1 MGLPKP
7 MNKGAITS
15 KPDNLQDLLTKMV
28 PQLKMV
34 LPRHLTP
41 ERLVRIAL
49 TAIKSQPKLL
59 QCDKY
64 SILKAIMEAAQLG
77 LEPDGLLG
85 HAYLI
90 PYWNSKKNCY
100 EAQLQV
106 GYRGFLDLARRS
118 GQVSHIFA
126 QVVYEKDHFK
136 FAYGTNPNL
145 EHVPA
150 AAADRGKKIAA
161 YAIAYLTDGRT
172 PFEVMYRDQIEKIR
186 EMSKRATE
194 EDSPWNTHEDE
205 MWRKTVIRRLAKYLP
220 LSPELTRA
228 AVLDEYREMG
238 IKMPEVLLETEIEG
252 TSPEAKTIDEAEEQ
266 EKKALR
272 DKIVNIY
279 RTKGYGDK
287 ELMKQVKTLFK
298 KSLNELDLAQLQD
311 FLKTAEALAPKQVS
325 LLDNNAQE

>member
-1 MGLPKP
+1 MRGEE
-7 MNKGAITS
+7 AIIS
-15 KPDNLQDLLTKMV
+15 RPDDLQDLLQKIV

-49 TAIKSQPKLL
+49 TAIRNQPKLL

-64 SILKAIMEAAQLG
+64 SILKAVMESAQLG

-90 PYWNSKKNCY
+90 PYWNSKRKCY

-136 FAYGTNPNL
+136 FTYGTNPSL

-150 AAADRGKKIAA
+150 AVADRGEKIAA
-161 YAIAYLTDGRT
+161 YAIAYLVDGRT

-186 EMSKRATE
+186 DMSKRADE
-194 EDSPWNTHEDE
+194 EDSPWSTHEDE

-238 IKMPEVLLETEIEG
+238 VKADLVDIQPLSAGDREPEVGSKNSRRRTN
-252 TSPEAKTIDEAEEQ
+252 SPDRSNSKLKDLQARVWELAQKLSYDSNSFTAYVKQKFGAVPAKLSEEQ
-266 EKKALR
+266 LKELEQEFLKAL
-272 DKIVNIY
+272 D
-279 RTKGYGDK
+279 G
-287 ELMKQVKTLFK
+287 
-298 KSLNELDLAQLQD
+298 
-311 FLKTAEALAPKQVS
+311 
-325 LLDNNAQE
+325 NAQE

>member
-1 MGLPKP
+1 MALPKP
-7 MNKGAITS
+7 KPMGNGAIIS
-15 KPDNLQDLLTKMV
+15 KPDDLQDLLKKMM

-49 TAIKSQPKLL
+49 TAIRSQPKLL

-64 SILKAIMEAAQLG
+64 SILKAVMESAQLG

-90 PYWNSKKNCY
+90 PYWNSKRKCY

-136 FAYGTNPNL
+136 FTYGTDPSL

-150 AAADRGKKIAA
+150 AAADRGEKIAA

-186 EMSKRATE
+186 EMSKRADE

-238 IKMPEVLLETEIEG
+238 VKADLVDIELAQEPVAEPKSIQRRSNSQNRSNGKLQDLQARVWELAQKLSYDSDSFTAYVKQKFG
-252 TSPEAKTIDEAEEQ
+252 TVPAKLNEEQ
-266 EKKALR
+266 LRELEKEFLE
-272 DKIVNIY
+272 
-279 RTKGYGDK
+279 G
-287 ELMKQVKTLFK
+287 
-298 KSLNELDLAQLQD
+298 LDG
-311 FLKTAEALAPKQVS
+311 
-325 LLDNNAQE
+325 NAQE